1 MRLAILSKQ
10 FKVAEG
16 LLLEHGL
23 IDQALDM
30 YQQLYKWDE
39 AIAVAE
45 ASVSL
50 SSYCRVLVT
59 VSICDRICKKG
70 LIHASNFS
78 HNLA

>member
-1 MRLAILSKQ
+1 MEVRLAILSKQ

-30 YQQLYKWDE
+30 YRELYKWDE

-45 ASVSL
+45 ASVS
-50 SSYCRVLVT
+50 YCRIMT
-59 VSICDRICKKG
+59 NINCSYY
-70 LIHASNFS
+70 
-78 HNLA
+78 

>member
-1 MRLAILSKQ
+1 MEVRLAILSKQ

-30 YQQLYKWDE
+30 YRQLYKWDE

-45 ASVSL
+45 ASVSTGAY
-50 SSYCRVLVT
+50 SGVL
-59 VSICDRICKKG
+59 
-70 LIHASNFS
+70 LIMCH
-78 HNLA
+78 

>member
-30 YQQLYKWDE
+30 YRQLYKWDE

-45 ASVSL
+45 ASVGSL
-50 SSYCRVLVT
+50 L
-59 VSICDRICKKG
+59 
-70 LIHASNFS
+70 
-78 HNLA
+78 

>member
-1 MRLAILSKQ
+1 MEVRLAILGKQ

-23 IDQALDM
+23 IDQTLDM

-45 ASVSL
+45 ASVS
-50 SSYCRVLVT
+50 YWGVLVN
-59 VSICDRICKKG
+59 VP
-70 LIHASNFS
+70 
-78 HNLA
+78 